1 MNRLKINEK
10 EKGFVLFQICVIGAG
25 GNGSHFVR
33 TMLQTISGF
42 IKSQSVANVGFDIT
56 LVDADRVERKNFFRQ
71 LFDDEDLGQ
80 YKVVSLVER
89 YADYYGIEC
98 KAVTEY
104 VTTIEMLSN
113 LFGNGDLFIG
123 PNVQVVPVLFGL
135 VDNNKTR
142 QLIHEYFE
150 STLIQNLIWIDAG
163 IEGVMDFDAP
173 TPEQLQQME
182 YSGFGGQVVCG
193 FKYRDQIILEPVTK
207 VYPNILEDEKTSFPG
222 QSCGDTIISNPQRLA
237 TNQMAALIA
246 AQYLNNLINSFSIY
260 THRVNF
266 NAQFS
271 QSKPT
276 FIKKEVVK
284 LFEGLQ
290 MLSKRS

>member
-1 MNRLKINEK
+1 MNTLKIKENEK
-10 EKGFVLFQICVIGAG
+10 SYVLFQICVVGAG

-42 IKSQSVANVGFDIT
+42 LSNQSRANVGFDIT
-56 LVDADRVERKNFFRQ
+56 LVDADRVESKNFYRQ
-71 LFDDEDLGQ
+71 LFDDEDLGK

-104 VTTIEMLSN
+104 VTTLEMLSN
-113 LFGNGDLFIG
+113 LFGDGDLSVG
-123 PNVQVVPVLFGL
+123 PNAQVVPVLFGF

-142 QLIHEYFE
+142 QLIHEFFE
-150 STLIQNLIWIDAG
+150 SDLIQSLIWIDAG
-163 IEGVMDFDAP
+163 IEGVMLFDDP
-173 TPEQLQQME
+173 SPEQLQQIE

-193 FKYRDQIILEPVTK
+193 FKYRDQIILEPVTR
-207 VYPNILEDEKTSFPG
+207 VYRNILDDERTFFPG
-222 QSCGDTIISNPQRLA
+222 QSCGDTIINNPQRLA
-237 TNQMAALIA
+237 TNQMAAQVA
-246 AQYLNNLINSFSIY
+246 VQYLNNLINTFSIY

-266 NAQFS
+266 NAQLS

-276 FIKKEVVK
+276 FISKEVMRSY
-284 LFEGLQ
+284 EGIL
-290 MLSKRS
+290 K